1 MHSPLFVVTTRTQR
15 PTTSIRSTSPTRRMR
30 WPAASGYRAVSSP
43 SRLHSESPSSTP
55 RATLSLMRQPCRPKG
70 RRLRPS
76 SKTSRSLS
84 RRRRRPASGSTKA
97 VPATAAPFTC
107 ARSRCFSCRDRRN
120 KPASLV
126 LPAPTG
132 RGCGGGPHA
141 RTARETSGRSGRTAE
156 IQRLIGRSLRSVTKL
171 DLLGERTFT
180 VDCDVLKADGGTR
193 TASITGAYVA
203 LAQAVHKLMQAEK
216 LRTSPL
222 RYAVAAISA
231 GIVDGMALLD
241 LNYEEDFRAAADFN
255 MVMTEAG
262 EFPEVQGTGE
272 SHPFTRAEMNQ
283 LLDLSEAG
291 IGELFQIQKAA
302 LAEAGISLPSPVA
315 GKA

>member
-1 MHSPLFVVTTRTQR
+1 MIRSGGRRPSELR
-15 PTTSIRSTSPTRRMR
+15 PTTIVPGYLPHAEGSALIDMGETRVLCAVTVEDRLPRFAIGSGSGWITAEYGMLPRSTHT
-30 WPAASGYRAVSSP
+30 
-43 SRLHSESPSSTP
+43 
-55 RATLSLMRQPCRPKG
+55 
-70 RRLRPS
+70 
-76 SKTSRSLS
+76 
-84 RRRRRPASGSTKA
+84 
-97 VPATAAPFTC
+97 
-107 ARSRCFSCRDRRN
+107 
-120 KPASLV
+120 
-126 LPAPTG
+126 
-132 RGCGGGPHA
+132 
-141 RTARETSGRSGRTAE
+141 RTARETSGRSG
-156 IQRLIGRSLRSVTKL
+156 RSVTKL

-291 IGELFQIQKAA
+291 IGQLFQIQKAA